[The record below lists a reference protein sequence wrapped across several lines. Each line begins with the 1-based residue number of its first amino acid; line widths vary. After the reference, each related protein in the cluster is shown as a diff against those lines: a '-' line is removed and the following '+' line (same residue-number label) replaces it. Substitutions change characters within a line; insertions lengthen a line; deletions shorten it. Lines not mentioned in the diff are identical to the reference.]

1 MNLTESLV
9 RRASRR
15 SAQSTRCPRAAQ
27 ADSLSTASTIV
38 GKLFATIVASFAL
51 ALTAAL
57 ASAQT
62 LPQSAP
68 ASRTEPITY
77 PTSDANARTRLGQLA
92 GDTSHLG
99 AFLLRSPSSRLF
111 GDTALVRGPYSLTWL
126 LPDVHIVANSAL
138 PFSQND
144 GGLWAGRGLGGR
156 ITSGAVF
163 TTGRWRA
170 VIAPELWL
178 DANARFDRITQKNGW
193 LFPNPPVPES
203 RYGAGFAS
211 AWYARPYSAD
221 LPWRF
226 GNASMGRLL
235 PGQSG
240 LWYDA
245 GPVEFGAT
253 TENVWWGPG
262 IRNAI
267 VMSDNAAGIP
277 RLEIRTPH
285 PWNTRVGSFEAQW
298 FVGALSESQYFDTTK
313 ANDVRSIAAAAVTW
327 QPVFQPTLTLGVTR
341 AVYATS
347 SGYGSVPFRWFD
359 VLANTGDPANHP
371 AADSSLT
378 PGGRDQLFSLFGRWL
393 FPDDGFET
401 YAEWARQTVPSSLH
415 DFIVDPSHSHG
426 YTLGLQYRR
435 PGPIDKPTFTVQG
448 EVTTLEQS
456 GDFKNRP
463 VGVFYTSRR
472 VIQGYTQL
480 GLPIGA
486 SFGPGGSSQWLAVDR
501 VWSRGSVGVTFNR
514 IRWNEDVRSTY
525 TWPSY
530 LGFCNHDVSII
541 PGVRGGHTMIGG
553 YLSGNVMFGDRLNYN
568 FQNISGCQGPAKI
581 DVHNTTISLSWSPF
595 R

>member
-1 MNLTESLV
+1 M
-9 RRASRR
+9 
-15 SAQSTRCPRAAQ
+15 
-27 ADSLSTASTIV
+27 TASKFTSV
-38 GKLFATIVASFAL
+38 VAAAIAFSSSL
-51 ALTAAL
+51 ALYAPH
-57 ASAQT
+57 ASAQ
-62 LPQSAP
+62 
-68 ASRTEPITY
+68 ASTTQATRPSTEPITY
-77 PTSDANARTRLGQLA
+77 PTSDANARTRLAQLA

-99 AFLLRSPSSRLF
+99 AFLLRSPSRRLF
-111 GDTALVRGPYSLTWL
+111 GDSALSTRPRSLTWL
-126 LPDVHIVANSAL
+126 LPDIHIVANSAL
-138 PFSQND
+138 PFSENNA
-144 GGLWAGRGLGGR
+144 GFWAGRGLGGR
-156 ITSGAVF
+156 ITTGVLL

-170 VIAPELWL
+170 VIAPEFWL
-178 DANARFDRITQKNGW
+178 DANARFDRITQRNGW
-193 LFPNPPVPES
+193 RFANPSVPES
-203 RYGAGFAS
+203 RYGEGYAS

-240 LWYDA
+240 VWYDA
-245 GPVEFGAT
+245 GAVEFGAT
-253 TENVWWGPG
+253 TENIWWGPG
-262 IRNAI
+262 IQNAI

-277 RLEIRTPH
+277 RLEMRTAK
-285 PWNTRVGSFEAQW
+285 PWNTRVGSVEAQW

-327 QPVFQPTLTLGVTR
+327 QPIFQPNLTLGVTR

-347 SGYGSVPFRWFD
+347 SGYGSVPFRWLD
-359 VLANTGDPANHP
+359 VLARTGDPANHP
-371 AADSSLT
+371 LSDSTLT
-378 PGGRDQLFSLFGRWL
+378 PGGKDQLFSLFGRWL
-393 FPDDGFET
+393 LPADGFEA
-401 YAEWARQTVPSSLH
+401 YAEWARQTLPSSPH
-415 DFIVDPSHSHG
+415 DFVVDPTHSHG

-463 VGVFYTSRR
+463 DGVFYTSRR

-486 SFGPGGSSQWLAVDR
+486 SFGPGGSSQWFAVDR
-501 VWSRGSVGVTFNR
+501 VWSRGSIGVTFNR
-514 IRWNEDVRSTY
+514 IRWNEDVRSNY

-541 PGVRGGHTMIGG
+541 PGFRGGHTMIGG
-553 YLSGNVMFGDRLNYN
+553 YLSGNVQFGDRLNYN

-581 DVHNTTISLSWSPF
+581 DVHNTSLSVSWSPF